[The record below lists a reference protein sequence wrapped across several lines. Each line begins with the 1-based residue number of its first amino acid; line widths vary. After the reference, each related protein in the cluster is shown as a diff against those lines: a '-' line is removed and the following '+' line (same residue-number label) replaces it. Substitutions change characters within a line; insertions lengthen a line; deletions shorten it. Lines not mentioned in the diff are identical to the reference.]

1 MDGPMT
7 AFTVWKFA
15 DPDGAQHAVTL
26 LKNAER
32 DDLVEVLDHA
42 TVSWPK
48 GESKPRIEH
57 GRDDAK
63 RGTGW
68 GAFWGLLLGALF
80 TVPVL
85 GVAAGA
91 GIAAVS
97 KATEKLGITKEQMEQ
112 IRSEVTEGTSALF
125 VVSDQ
130 GNLDRLGERFR
141 GVDMTLVQTNLTPAE
156 RELLLET
163 FGN

>member
-1 MDGPMT
+1 MGAMT
-7 AFTVWKFA
+7 AFTVWKFEG
-15 DPDGAQHAVTL
+15 PDGAEHAATL
-26 LKNAER
+26 LKNAEV
-32 DDLVEVLDHA
+32 DDLVRILDHA
-42 TVSWPK
+42 TVTWPE
-48 GESKPRIEH
+48 GARKPDIKH
-57 GRDDAK
+57 GHEDTMRA
-63 RGTGW
+63 TGW

-80 TVPVL
+80 TVPLL

-91 GIAAVS
+91 GIAAIS
-97 KATEKLGITKEQMEQ
+97 KATEKLGITEEQLEQ

-125 VVSDQ
+125 VVSDE